1 MEKIKRYIPRII
13 ILDTIICLLIITM
26 LFFMLHFFNLMF
38 RQWIYVMFAILII
51 LGFIIGTMQLLLK
64 IKRKVIKI
72 SSILIFIIILLLS
85 SPIAYLG
92 IVFGYMPEHVI
103 ERDEKKYVAYVN
115 GFLKTYVYY
124 YDYKNLIVVGN
135 QKKIEEYYGRGG
147 FDPINNKYGY
157 NYEVV
162 RTTYYDESGNVLSID
177 ENKIIE

>member
-26 LFFMLHFFNLMF
+26 LFFILHFFNLMF

-85 SPIAYLG
+85 SPIVYLG
-92 IVFGYMPEHVI
+92 IVFGYMPEYIVK
-103 ERDEKKYVAYVN
+103 RDGKKYVAYVN